1 MLEEKLEIYET
12 LLTTFLNCDSIKLNK
27 IFKLLRETR
36 LVYGKEIFRKS
47 IKEFLEVGDIVDCVN
62 EAYYC
67 ILTNIVQELTNLE
80 ELDHGSYVVLSDAN
94 FNDSKVRFRFE
105 DFRDLP
111 VSIDEINQVTQKI
124 NEFLDL
130 LNL

>member
-1 MLEEKLEIYET
+1 MLEEKLEIYEA
-12 LLTTFLNCDSIKLNK
+12 LLTTFFKCESIKLNK

-36 LVYGKEIFRKS
+36 LAYGKEIFSKFV
-47 IKEFLEVGDIVDCVN
+47 KEFLEMGEIVDCVN

-67 ILTNIVQELTNLE
+67 VLTNIVLELINLE
-80 ELDHGSYVVLSDAN
+80 ELDHNSYTVLADAN
-94 FNDSKVRFRFE
+94 FDDPKVRFTFE

-130 LNL
+130 LDF